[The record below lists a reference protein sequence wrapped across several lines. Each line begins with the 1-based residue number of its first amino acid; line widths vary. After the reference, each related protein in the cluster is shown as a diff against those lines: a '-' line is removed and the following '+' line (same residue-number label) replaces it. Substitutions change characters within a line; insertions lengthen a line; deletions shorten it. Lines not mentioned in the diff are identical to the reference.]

1 MAKAAST
8 GLSSCLLLALN
19 KAMARSVGESGGNK
33 RKLFARAAE
42 LDKRQILI
50 VDIVLRI
57 VAVLRSDRVRTDLG
71 SALHQAHGLLG
82 GLGGNTVLHNSEG
95 SGEGCDLVLAHLRAL
110 ILPPSTVCRFS

>member
-50 VDIVLRI
+50 IDIVLRI

-82 GLGGNTVLHNSEG
+82 GLGGHTVLHNSEG
-95 SGEGCDLVLAHLRAL
+95 SGEGCELVLAHLRAL